1 MILNLM
7 QSETTTYNK
16 SSSKRSCN
24 CTCNSCSKKTN
35 AIKYFAKI
43 PNIGSN
49 PIARSPALLISK
61 ESIFEAVIIIHRETN
76 PPMLIAIIKSL

>member
-7 QSETTTYNK
+7 VVQNNHIQK

-24 CTCNSCSKKTN
+24 CACNSCSKKTN
-35 AIKYFAKI
+35 VNKYFANI
-43 PNIGSN
+43 PNIGSK

-76 PPMLIAIIKSL
+76 PPDADSNN